1 MLQITPHHRLLLAV
15 QSVDFRRGMNGLKA
29 LCLSPLQEDPFAGT
43 FFVFTNRSKTALK
56 ILVYDGQGF
65 WLCLKKFSKGKLP
78 WWPKQP
84 TPSFSLNP
92 SQLQILLSQGDP
104 SVVQIS
110 PDWRS
115 VAPAKPSKQP
125 VPSPA

>member
-1 MLQITPHHRLLLAV
+1 MNHA
-15 QSVDFRRGMNGLKA
+15 DFRRGMNGLKA
-29 LCLSPLQEDPFAGT
+29 LCLSLLQEDPFAGT

-115 VAPAKPSKQP
+115 VTPSKIPKQP